1 MIIDFKEFKEA
12 YSVLKKI
19 IHPTPLVYNEWLS
32 QKYGCQVYLKLE
44 NMLPIG
50 SFKMRGATYK
60 ISKMSTAEKKNGV
73 LAVSAGNHAQGV
85 AWAAGKFNVKA
96 TIIMPEGSPLTKIRN
111 TEALGA
117 KVLLHGQSIEDCF
130 TYAETL
136 MKKQDMIF
144 VHPFND
150 PKVIAGQGTVAFE
163 LLEQMPDM
171 DFIFSSIGGG
181 GLVSGMGQVLKG
193 HKSKVKVIAGQ
204 ASGCSAMVDSLNA
217 GKIKSIEKAETFA
230 DGIRVKKVAP
240 EMFKS
245 LKSVVDSS
253 YSVDDEKMAWAI
265 LQLMEKARV
274 IAEGAGALPLALFD
288 QLYQK
293 YPKKFKNKK
302 IVLVVC
308 GGNID
313 VNLLERIID
322 RGLIES
328 HRKVRIS
335 IPIADRPGILHQL
348 TGVIKAQGANILQ
361 VVHDRDSSNTGIT
374 GTNVIFTLETKGE
387 DHLKALLK
395 EMKKDFPQSSVVS

>member
-1 MIIDFKEFKEA
+1 MKLPYKDFKDA
-12 YSVLKKI
+12 YGVLKKI

-32 QKYGCQVYLKLE
+32 KQYGCQIFLKLE

-60 ISKMSTAEKKNGV
+60 ISKLTPTEKKNGV

-85 AWAAGKFNVKA
+85 AWAAHKFGVKA
-96 TIIMPEGSPLTKIRN
+96 TIVMPLGSPLTKIRN
-111 TEALGA
+111 TESLGA
-117 KVLLHGQSIEDCF
+117 KVVLHGDSIEDCF
-130 TYAETL
+130 AHAEAM
-136 MKKQDMIF
+136 MKKQKMTF
-144 VHPFND
+144 VHPYHD
-150 PKVIAGQGTVAFE
+150 PSVIAGQGSVAFE
-163 LLEQMPDM
+163 LLEQIPDM

-181 GLVSGMGQVLKG
+181 GLVSGMGQVVKG
-193 HKSKVKVIAGQ
+193 SKSKAKVIAGQ
-204 ASGCSAMVDSLNA
+204 ASGCSAMVDSLNS
-217 GKIKSIEKAETFA
+217 GKIKVIDKADTFA

-240 EMFKS
+240 DMFES
-245 LKSVVDSS
+245 LKEVVDSS

-265 LQLMEKARV
+265 LQLMEKARI

-288 QLYQK
+288 QLHQK
-293 YPKKFKNKK
+293 DPKRFKNKK
-302 IVLVVC
+302 VVMVIC

-335 IPIADRPGILHQL
+335 IPIADKPGILHQL
-348 TGVIKAQGANILQ
+348 TGVIMKQGANILQ
-361 VVHDRDSSNTGIT
+361 VVHDRDSSNTGIS

-387 DHLKALLK
+387 DHLKILLK
-395 EMKKDFPQSSVVS
+395 EMKKDFPQSQVVS